1 MMKSLREIRAA
12 LDRRRQRAEAA
23 GRLAAESGQVIYLH
37 ARETHAEAWQR
48 ASDLLVKKKFV
59 VLPGEPD
66 PIAREPKAIREIAE
80 RRVETL
86 SGCDGLLLLGTK
98 DGRAL
103 DADLVVVGRQDR
115 NSARARTDKLLPC
128 GVLDTAG
135 IAVATPGRKI
145 TARALGIE
153 WIDTTRDIWP
163 NRVKSWL
170 NEASAVVERA

>member
-1 MMKSLREIRAA
+1 M
-12 LDRRRQRAEAA
+12 
-23 GRLAAESGQVIYLH
+23 
-37 ARETHAEAWQR
+37 
-48 ASDLLVKKKFV
+48 
-59 VLPGEPD
+59 
-66 PIAREPKAIREIAE
+66 
-80 RRVETL
+80 

-115 NSARARTDKLLPC
+115 NSACARSDKLLPC

-153 WIDTTRDIWP
+153 WIETTRDIWP
-163 NRVKSWL
+163 STVQRWL
-170 NEASAVVERA
+170 NEASAVMERA